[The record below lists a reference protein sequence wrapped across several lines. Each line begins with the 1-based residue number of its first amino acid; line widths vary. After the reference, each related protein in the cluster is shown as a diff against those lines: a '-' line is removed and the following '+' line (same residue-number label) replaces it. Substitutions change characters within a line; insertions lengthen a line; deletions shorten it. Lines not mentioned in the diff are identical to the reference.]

1 MNALK
6 RPEPPTRRR
15 GLRVIVVTPIL
26 LGAVLLAR
34 LLVGAAPPSTGPGL
48 DESPHSESAITE
60 SATELD
66 AILARR
72 WASLEIET
80 PAPADDATFARR
92 VHLDVVGRI
101 PTEAELE
108 AFVSDRDSDKRER
121 LVDTLLASP
130 GRWSHDFNHWADV
143 LRLKSR
149 PSNQVSGAPYLHWL
163 TESLAENKPYDQL
176 VHAML
181 AAEGSAYARGNGA
194 TGYLLRD
201 RGMPLDNMATSAHIF
216 LGTRIECAQC
226 HNHPTEPLEQ
236 RQFFELAA
244 FAGGLRYNHLDA
256 RELRQYRQ
264 SLNRVR
270 RESGERA
277 FRAFRRSFFTL
288 SAGIAGSGNGFA
300 RLPSDYAYD
309 DAEPGDLVTAK
320 SLFENPVEL
329 HPEKPRE
336 RRRGRRQRRGQDQV
350 VLARDIDSRL
360 RFAQWVVADENPRF
374 TRVIVNRL
382 WERHFGEPLTAGYDD
397 LKDDTVAS
405 DPELEAALVSLLQRF
420 EYDLVAFRRVLLRTK
435 AYQAASV
442 TGEGTEAY
450 AFQGPRLRRLTAEQ
464 IWDSLVTL
472 VVPDLDAT
480 LSPESAEAEGWYRR
494 YEAIAG
500 KTPQELAQA
509 YLPGDDGDDDP
520 AMDGATM
527 APDLG
532 RDRRTRREAVAIYRR
547 LQRAERRG
555 DPEGAATARKELD
568 ALGIEVDA
576 FLRSRTY
583 GRDMVRASEVRQP
596 APPGHFL
603 REFGQSDRETPESNH
618 RDASVPQALRL
629 MNGFVEEHLF
639 ATRAGLLRRS
649 LEAAKPGDERIR
661 TAYRAILSR
670 EPSRDELR
678 AWKKDLKEHG
688 DIVYQDLVWTLVNSQ
703 EFRFQS

>member
-1 MNALK
+1 MHALK
-6 RPEPPTRRR
+6 RSGRR
-15 GLRVIVVTPIL
+15 GLRVLVVTAL
-26 LGAVLLAR
+26 VLGAVPLAR
-34 LLVGAAPPSTGPGL
+34 LLVGASPTATRAASA
-48 DESPHSESAITE
+48 DESLRSDAAIVE
-60 SATELD
+60 AARELD

-72 WASLEIET
+72 WASLEIAT
-80 PAPADDATFARR
+80 PTPADDATFARR
-92 VHLDVVGRI
+92 VHLDIVGRI
-101 PTEAELE
+101 PTEAEFE
-108 AFVSDRDSDKRER
+108 AFLSDRDSDKRER
-121 LVDTLLASP
+121 LIDSLLASP
-130 GRWSHDFNHWADV
+130 GRWSHDFNEWADV

-149 PSNQVSGAPYLHWL
+149 PSNQVSGEPYLHWL
-163 TESLAENKPYDQL
+163 KESLAANEPYDQL
-176 VHAML
+176 VYAML
-181 AAEGSAYARGNGA
+181 AAEGSAYQRGNGA

-201 RGMPLDNMATSAHIF
+201 RGMPLDNMAMSARIF

-226 HNHPTEPLEQ
+226 HDHPTEPMKQ

-244 FAGGLRYNHLDA
+244 FAGGLRYNHLDG

-288 SAGIAGSGNGFA
+288 SAGISGTGNGFA

-320 SLFENPVEL
+320 SLFADPVEL
-329 HPEKPRE
+329 HPEPPRE
-336 RRRGRRQRRGQDQV
+336 RRRGRRQRRGQDQL

-397 LKDDTVAS
+397 LKDDILAS
-405 DPELEAALVSLLQRF
+405 NPDLEAALVALMQRLD
-420 EYDLVAFRRVLLRTK
+420 YDLVAFRRVVLRTK
-435 AYQAASV
+435 AYQAESV
-442 TGEGTEAY
+442 GGEGETY

-480 LSPESAEAEGWYRR
+480 LSPESAEAESWYRR

-509 YLPGDDGDDDP
+509 YLPGVDDDDEET
-520 AMDGATM
+520 MDGTPM
-527 APDLG
+527 APDFG
-532 RDRRTRREAVAIYRR
+532 SDRRSRREAVAIYRR

-555 DPEGAATARKELD
+555 DREALASARKELD
-568 ALGIEVDA
+568 ALGIDVEA

-603 REFGQSDRETPESNH
+603 REFGQSDRETPESRH

-639 ATRAGLLRRS
+639 ATRAGLLRQS
-649 LEAAKPGDERIR
+649 LESAKAGDERIR
-661 TAYRAILSR
+661 AAYRVILSR
-670 EPSRDELR
+670 EPSRAELR
-678 AWKKDLKEHG
+678 AWKQDLKEHG
-688 DIVYQDLVWTLVNSQ
+688 DLVYQDLVWTLVNSQ